1 MVPCWQVLRFL
12 PGEGVR
18 LYGLTLF
25 SAGIR
30 LSGPIQLLGIPTR
43 GFHPRAVLPS
53 FNGES
58 TGRPHS
64 SSPASAS
71 PSSFSSSATSAVA
84 WSGRLP
90 SARMPHRKQAC
101 DHTAPL
107 AWHRAPDGIHS
118 VRPHRATQPAF
129 EPSPHTSKP
138 VPGHS
143 AGCHRQIVSGRCE
156 DWEHSPPQHRQPRFS
171 RRPAPVDN
179 RHLSADGTDARKV
192 SKARPDVEK
201 DVFDSYLG
209 SFCQREGGVMGE
221 SVHVSQ

>member
-1 MVPCWQVLRFL
+1 MPCWQVLRFL

-71 PSSFSSSATSAVA
+71 PSSFSSSATVGGSLVR
-84 WSGRLP
+84 S
-90 SARMPHRKQAC
+90 
-101 DHTAPL
+101 L
-107 AWHRAPDGIHS
+107 AIRSYAS
-118 VRPHRATQPAF
+118 S
-129 EPSPHTSKP
+129 ETS
-138 VPGHS
+138 
-143 AGCHRQIVSGRCE
+143 
-156 DWEHSPPQHRQPRFS
+156 
-171 RRPAPVDN
+171 
-179 RHLSADGTDARKV
+179 L
-192 SKARPDVEK
+192 
-201 DVFDSYLG
+201 
-209 SFCQREGGVMGE
+209 
-221 SVHVSQ
+221 